1 MSAITLRLPDDN
13 HQRLKILSEQRGM
26 SINQILNEMTTLL
39 LADFDAET
47 RFKVRAKRGK
57 GKTDRGLQLLAK
69 AMADDSPTS

>member
-1 MSAITLRLPDDN
+1 MSAITLRLPDDK

>member
-1 MSAITLRLPDDN
+1 MSAITLRLPDDK

-57 GKTDRGLQLLAK
+57 GKAERGLQLLAK
-69 AMADDSPTS
+69 AMAGGDSTD

>member
-1 MSAITLRLPDDN
+1 MSAITLRLPDDK
-13 HQRLKILSEQRGM
+13 HQRLKVLSEQRGV

-57 GKTDRGLQLLAK
+57 GKTKRGLELLSK
-69 AMADDSPTS
+69 AMGSEG

>member
-1 MSAITLRLPDDN
+1 MSAITLRLPDDK

-57 GKTDRGLQLLAK
+57 GKTGRGLQLLAK
-69 AMADDSPTS
+69 AMSDNSSPS